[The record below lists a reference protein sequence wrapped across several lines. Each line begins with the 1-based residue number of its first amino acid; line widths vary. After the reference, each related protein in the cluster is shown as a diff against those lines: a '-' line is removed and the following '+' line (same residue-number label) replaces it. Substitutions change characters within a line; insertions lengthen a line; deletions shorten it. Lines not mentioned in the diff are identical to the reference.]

1 MRTTHCEFWPISHN
15 FWPCTAAHFAYKW
28 VNWLLNVT
36 VNNIPVIYMYV
47 MTHMGRFH
55 LQCILMIRS
64 NWAVVTSELH
74 LFLSLKFIKYWIWYM
89 HLISEM
95 HICVNRIS
103 RQYMEYKLLRN
114 EFYLFVSHGGM
125 NDRGSTCK
133 FRNAQ
138 RAFQNLH
145 VDPLSFIP
153 PWETNK
159 KN

>member
-1 MRTTHCEFWPISHN
+1 MYIDDQIQLSSSE
-15 FWPCTAAHFAYKW
+15 KW
-28 VNWLLNVT
+28 ITFIFV
-36 VNNIPVIYMYV
+36 
-47 MTHMGRFH
+47 F
-55 LQCILMIRS
+55 
-64 NWAVVTSELH
+64 
-74 LFLSLKFIKYWIWYM
+74 KFIKYWIWYT

-103 RQYMEYKLLRN
+103 RQYMEYKLLGN

-133 FRNAQ
+133 FCNAQ
-138 RAFQNLH
+138 SAFQNLH

-159 KN
+159 KNWILILAMPSQSDVTSLPIWRIQKRSFFLLKYTTVQLTRNVYFISIDR